1 MMIRLHWPLWQ
12 KSSGATRNIVAE
24 KESSLTRLG
33 WREWVDLPE
42 LGLTNIKAK
51 VDTGARTSALHAFE
65 LRTFEEDGRQ
75 RVEFKMHPKQRD
87 QKTVVVCT
95 ADIKDERVVRD
106 SGGHKE
112 ERYVIA
118 TEVELA
124 NQRWPIE
131 ITLTN
136 RDTMLFRMLLGRTA
150 MANRIIVDPGKS
162 FLFGRAK
169 QKVTKKKSHG

>member
-1 MMIRLHWPLWQ
+1 MTQEVSTI
-12 KSSGATRNIVAE
+12 
-24 KESSLTRLG
+24 G
-33 WREWVDLPE
+33 WREWVLLPDLGLPE
-42 LGLTNIKAK
+42 IKAK
-51 VDTGARTSALHAFE
+51 IDTGARTSCLHAFS
-65 LRTFEEDGRQ
+65 
-75 RVEFKMHPKQRD
+75 VEPF
-87 QKTVVVCT
+87 
-95 ADIKDERVVRD
+95 IKDGKQWVRFGIHPHQDDTKTEVYSEAEVIDKRMISD

-162 FLFGRAK
+162 FLFGRSK
-169 QKVTKKKSHG
+169 KTLTKKKSHG

>member
-1 MMIRLHWPLWQ
+1 MTQEVSTI
-12 KSSGATRNIVAE
+12 
-24 KESSLTRLG
+24 G
-33 WREWVDLPE
+33 WREWVLLPDLGLPE
-42 LGLTNIKAK
+42 IKAK
-51 VDTGARTSALHAFE
+51 IDTGARTSCLHAFS
-65 LRTFEEDGRQ
+65 
-75 RVEFKMHPKQRD
+75 VEPF
-87 QKTVVVCT
+87 
-95 ADIKDERVVRD
+95 IKDGKQWVRFGIHPHQDDTETEVFSEAEVIDKRMISD

-150 MANRIIVDPGKS
+150 MTNRIIVDPGKS
-162 FLFGRAK
+162 FLFGKAK
-169 QKVTKKKSHG
+169 KKVTKKKSHG